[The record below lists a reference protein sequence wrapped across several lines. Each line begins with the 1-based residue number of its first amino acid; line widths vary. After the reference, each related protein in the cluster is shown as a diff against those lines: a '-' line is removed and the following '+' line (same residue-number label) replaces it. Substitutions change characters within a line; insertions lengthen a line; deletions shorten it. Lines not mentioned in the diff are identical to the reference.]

1 MWKKLRAIGLSCLE
15 IGLDLSLLILFSI
28 QAFAV
33 GCLLIYGH
41 LTVPTDWINQLLKE
55 QKVEGYYLQAES
67 FRLQLNGE
75 IQLTKLEVYNE
86 AANEPILEAESTAL
100 RYQLFS
106 NGALFTPTEFVL
118 SNGTLQM
125 PAIYSPDGKRTAI
138 LEHIAFHLTPRK
150 DLIQVDS
157 FAARHADI
165 RLRGSIDWPLN
176 PSTNSTPPPSLKDIY
191 TFVAT
196 ALKEKERFT
205 PFIQPTIEFSLAAR
219 KDQSIDV
226 SAHLSCEDLKHPQVT
241 GSYFDLQGTFKLID
255 GEFVP
260 KSALMLRA
268 KDINV
273 PAFDFSGKEI
283 AIQILED
290 QWAGLL
296 NGVWPE
302 FEISAYLLSTHGV
315 ELKSSSLQL
324 SPANYPELQ
333 FSGYTSGL
341 KGGIAFSGEMN
352 SETKSGQI
360 NANGSVDLFTLIP
373 TDTLATLPQIEFES
387 PPYYELS
394 LTLDEGFKLDHARF
408 RINANQVTANGLSF
422 NYFEA
427 EGDYLEDTFQLS
439 QIYIDRDNQ
448 WASGTLSFNH
458 LTHDFTSTLLG
469 SVLPAQY
476 GPVLPSW
483 WDKVFEDIDFNPSH
497 PGDGDFVINGNA
509 SPNGEVFF
517 FGSGKVQKVAYKKAY
532 IDEGQLIVRGRGNYV
547 ELHNIDA
554 KTGEGW
560 AKGDIGFT
568 SGKHPEHGL
577 LSIRYE
583 FDSLMPLDVASKIFG
598 HTVTSIL
605 NDFEVAKLPR
615 VKLTGVTFDQAYTR
629 YANDNNLDLEADIR
643 TPISFKKTPLEHL
656 HFKLHSR
663 NTGIFLR
670 DLQYGYAEGNG
681 SAEVDI
687 YDTAEHS
694 NHLRINLT
702 LNDANQAKAIENLP
716 SFDKIKS
723 HLSKAETKEKEE
735 SIGSTGIL
743 NLSLQV
749 EGPLDDLYA
758 YNGYGGFVTDN
769 DDLGAIQLLGPLS
782 RLLQDTPLNFT
793 SFNLNRMT
801 AAFKVKQTMI
811 DFSELIIEGPLTKIS
826 STGTYH
832 IPDQALDLRLRVNL
846 FANIGDP
853 ESTINTLRKLI
864 TSPLP
869 NLLIFDVTGT
879 LQDQKIRS
887 SYDPRNLIPGL

>member
-1 MWKKLRAIGLSCLE
+1 
-15 IGLDLSLLILFSI
+15 
-28 QAFAV
+28 
-33 GCLLIYGH
+33 
-41 LTVPTDWINQLLKE
+41 
-55 QKVEGYYLQAES
+55 
-67 FRLQLNGE
+67 
-75 IQLTKLEVYNE
+75 
-86 AANEPILEAESTAL
+86 
-100 RYQLFS
+100 
-106 NGALFTPTEFVL
+106 
-118 SNGTLQM
+118 
-125 PAIYSPDGKRTAI
+125 
-138 LEHIAFHLTPRK
+138 
-150 DLIQVDS
+150 
-157 FAARHADI
+157 
-165 RLRGSIDWPLN
+165 
-176 PSTNSTPPPSLKDIY
+176 
-191 TFVAT
+191 
-196 ALKEKERFT
+196 
-205 PFIQPTIEFSLAAR
+205 
-219 KDQSIDV
+219 
-226 SAHLSCEDLKHPQVT
+226 
-241 GSYFDLQGTFKLID
+241 
-255 GEFVP
+255 
-260 KSALMLRA
+260 
-268 KDINV
+268 
-273 PAFDFSGKEI
+273 
-283 AIQILED
+283 
-290 QWAGLL
+290 
-296 NGVWPE
+296 
-302 FEISAYLLSTHGV
+302 
-315 ELKSSSLQL
+315 
-324 SPANYPELQ
+324 
-333 FSGYTSGL
+333 
-341 KGGIAFSGEMN
+341 
-352 SETKSGQI
+352 
-360 NANGSVDLFTLIP
+360 
-373 TDTLATLPQIEFES
+373 
-387 PPYYELS
+387 
-394 LTLDEGFKLDHARF
+394 
-408 RINANQVTANGLSF
+408 
-422 NYFEA
+422 
-427 EGDYLEDTFQLS
+427 
-439 QIYIDRDNQ
+439 
-448 WASGTLSFNH
+448 
-458 LTHDFTSTLLG
+458 
-469 SVLPAQY
+469 
-476 GPVLPSW
+476 
-483 WDKVFEDIDFNPSH
+483 
-497 PGDGDFVINGNA
+497 
-509 SPNGEVFF
+509 
-517 FGSGKVQKVAYKKAY
+517 
-532 IDEGQLIVRGRGNYV
+532 
-547 ELHNIDA
+547 
-554 KTGEGW
+554 
-560 AKGDIGFT
+560 
-568 SGKHPEHGL
+568 
-577 LSIRYE
+577 
-583 FDSLMPLDVASKIFG
+583 MPLDVASKIFG

-629 YANDNNLDLEADIR
+629 YATDNNLDLEADIR